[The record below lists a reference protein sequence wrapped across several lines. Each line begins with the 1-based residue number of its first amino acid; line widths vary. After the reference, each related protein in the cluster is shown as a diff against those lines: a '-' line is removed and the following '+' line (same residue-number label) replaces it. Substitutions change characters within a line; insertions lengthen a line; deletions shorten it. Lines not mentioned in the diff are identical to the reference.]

1 MLVSEDATWVI
12 TSAMYWSVIEINIG
26 ILAASIPSFKSIAR
40 RYFPRLLGSSYEQ
53 HYDPVQERNR
63 VRDSGHP
70 ANSKTSASS
79 RSSSGFRKVREK
91 MGFSQGSRNRD
102 ATNNNDYD
110 EEVAINL
117 ADIDENTGTGR
128 DDVGKTQTLTMTAM
142 AVAGYNDPRSG
153 TTETGSNSD
162 RAMYVSK

>member
-53 HYDPVQERNR
+53 HYDAVQERNR

-70 ANSKTSASS
+70 TNSKTSTSS

-91 MGFSQGSRNRD
+91 MGFSQGSKNRD
-102 ATNNNDYD
+102 ATNNNGYD

-117 ADIDENTGTGR
+117 ADTGTGC
-128 DDVGKTQTLTMTAM
+128 DDVGKTQTLTMAAM
-142 AVAGYNDPRSG
+142 AVAGYHDPRSG
-153 TTETGSNSD
+153 TTETGSSSD
-162 RAMYVSK
+162 GAMHVSK

>member
-70 ANSKTSASS
+70 THSKTSASS
-79 RSSSGFRKVREK
+79 RSSSGLRKVREK
-91 MGFSQGSRNRD
+91 MGFSQGSRSKD
-102 ATNNNDYD
+102 GTNNNDYY
-110 EEVAINL
+110 EEVVVTL
-117 ADIDENTGTGR
+117 ANIGENTDTGR
-128 DDVGKTQTLTMTAM
+128 GDVGT
-142 AVAGYNDPRSG
+142 R
-153 TTETGSNSD
+153 
-162 RAMYVSK
+162 R